1 MKGYYQDIVT
11 EKSRQVLFRLKS
23 EIDFTLIGGWA
34 VYLYTQA
41 LKSKDI
47 DIIIDYSNL
56 GKLQNSYPVNKN
68 ARLKKYEIKLEGI
81 DIDIYLPYFSI
92 LALPVEEI
100 AGYETRFSGF
110 QTISKELLL
119 ILKQKAYQ
127 NRKLSIKGQKDK
139 IDIISL
145 SVLSDFDYNLYKQI
159 LKKYQLTNYLQSL
172 LDIFTQTK
180 TVEEL
185 GFNLHQFS
193 KMKKEIIRKIS
204 TLA

>member
-1 MKGYYQDIVT
+1 MKRYYQDIVT

-56 GKLQNSYPVNKN
+56 GKLQALFPVNKN
-68 ARLKKYEIKLEGI
+68 ARLKKYEIKQEGI
-81 DIDIYLPYFSI
+81 DIDIYLPFYSI

-100 AGYETRFSGF
+100 VKYETRFGGF
-110 QTISKELLL
+110 KTIPKEMLL

-127 NRKLSIKGQKDK
+127 ERKLSIKGQKDK

-145 SVLSDFDYNLYKQI
+145 SVISDFNFTLYKQI
-159 LKKYQLTNYLQSL
+159 LNKYRLTNYLQSL
-172 LDIFTQTK
+172 LDIFTGTK
-180 TVEEL
+180 IVQEL
-185 GFNLHQFS
+185 NFNLHQFS
-193 KMKKEIIRKIS
+193 KIKKEILRKIS
-204 TLA
+204 